1 MVTQQADYI
10 RAHTPLKVGHYYG
23 EMGVDS
29 WKQAKWNNE
38 LDQNNILVMT
48 RQIFLDMLTH
58 GYVNLSRIN
67 LIVFDECH
75 HAVKNDPY
83 VQIMKFY
90 PKCPE
95 NNRPR
100 ILGLSA
106 SIISGK
112 CKPQQLEKK
121 LKDLEETLHCR
132 TETAGDLAEVAK
144 YATNPDETLV
154 CYSSRSLDSQTGILK
169 PKLDKI
175 VEFLECQ
182 QKSKSKDSVDVKL
195 RGYLEECIYALDN
208 ISITSAIEA
217 VELMKIE
224 IEDIL
229 KNCPSDWET
238 KLTQMVCLNLDIFA
252 GECKKALKNEGDD
265 HSPKF
270 TSLLQIL
277 ADTNPCLSNSPDKV
291 CSIVFVER
299 RSTAVCLARLIQQH
313 HDGCLGHLNCSFI
326 VGHTGRGDR
335 ILEQGAN
342 MNVKKQQEV
351 LRKFRT
357 GQLNLLV
364 ATSVVEEGLDIPKC
378 NLVVRYDFPKTF
390 QSHVQSKGRAR
401 AKNSRYLLLV
411 NREDYADRRS
421 DLDCYF
427 QLEKKLEE
435 ICHGREVPGEDE
447 VEKRLKHL
455 IEPYKP
461 YGVDGPQMTIDGS
474 LSLLHR
480 YVVTVVSTRLTVTYT
495 SQ

>member
-1 MVTQQADYI
+1 
-10 RAHTPLKVGHYYG
+10 
-23 EMGVDS
+23 MGVDNWS
-29 WKQAKWNNE
+29 QAKWNNE

-48 RQIFLDMLTH
+48 RQIFLDMLSH

-67 LIVFDECH
+67 LIIFDECH

-83 VQIMKFY
+83 VQIMKLY
-90 PKCPE
+90 PKCPVGH
-95 NNRPR
+95 RPR

-112 CKPQQLEKK
+112 CKPHQLEKK
-121 LKDLEETLHCR
+121 LKDLEDTLHCR

-144 YATNPDETLV
+144 YATNPDEALV
-154 CYSSRSLDSQTGILK
+154 RYPSRSLDSQAGILK
-169 PKLDKI
+169 PILDEI
-175 VEFLECQ
+175 VDFLESH

-208 ISITSAIEA
+208 VSITSAIEA
-217 VELMKIE
+217 VELVKIE

-229 KNCPSDWET
+229 ENHPNNWEI
-238 KLTQMVCLNLDIFA
+238 KLTQMVLLQLDIFS
-252 GECKKALKNEGDD
+252 GECEKALKNEGDN

-270 TSLLQIL
+270 TTLLQIL
-277 ADTNPCLSNSPDKV
+277 ANTNPCLSNSQDRV
-291 CSIVFVER
+291 CGIVFVER
-299 RSTAVCLARLIQQH
+299 RSTAVCLTRLIQQH
-313 HDGCLGHLNCSFI
+313 HNGCLGHLNCSFI
-326 VGHTGRGDR
+326 VGHTGRGGR
-335 ILEQGAN
+335 VLEQGAN

-351 LRKFRT
+351 LRKFRA

-364 ATSVVEEGLDIPKC
+364 ATSVVEEGLDVPKC

-411 NREDYADRRS
+411 NSEDYTDRRS

-447 VEKRLKHL
+447 VEKRLKQL
-455 IEPYKP
+455 IEPYQP
-461 YGVDGPQMTIDGS
+461 YGVDGPQMSIDGS

-480 YVVTVVSTRLTVTYT
+480 YEVTVVSTRL
-495 SQ
+495 